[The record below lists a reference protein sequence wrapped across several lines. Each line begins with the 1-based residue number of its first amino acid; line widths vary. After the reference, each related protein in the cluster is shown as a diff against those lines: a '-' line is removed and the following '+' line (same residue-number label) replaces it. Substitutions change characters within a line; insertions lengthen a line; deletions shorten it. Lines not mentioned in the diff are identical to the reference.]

1 MTLVKPKSDD
11 QVQGEQTKK
20 RTHRLPRPKH
30 GKRWSLLIVAL
41 LLILAFAG
49 KFLLSKGPSAA
60 AITYTEERVAPRTI
74 TNSLTG
80 SGTLQ
85 PANSYTVT
93 TLIEGEVLSA
103 DFEEGDMVEQDS
115 VLYEIDSEDAAAN
128 IEKAQISLS
137 QAQRSYESTAENQTV
152 KANSSGTL
160 YTLDVKEGDEVSQGQ
175 TIATI
180 RNDSTMTLT
189 VPFPAEDAA
198 TFHVGQTAQ
207 VTLDGSFETLTGT
220 VQSISG
226 GNAVGTGNTITRDVT
241 IAVQNPGG
249 LSAVQV
255 ATASVNGL
263 GSAGNGTFTY
273 QSESTV
279 TASASGTVAA
289 VHVSEGSAVSKG
301 QVLITLGG
309 DDLEDQLQN
318 AADSLRNAELS
329 MENTQKQLENYT
341 ITSPISGTVIDKE
354 YKAGDTVES
363 GKTLC
368 TIYDLSYLEM
378 TLNIDELDIST
389 VEAGQTVQITAEAVE
404 GKTFTGVVTKVSVA
418 GTTSGGIT
426 SYPVTVRIDETDG
439 LLPGMNVDAEIVLE
453 EAADTLAIPSS
464 AVTRGS
470 GNTSLV
476 LITQDSPSAESAVEQ
491 ESPEGYVYVQVETGI
506 SDNSYVQIHS
516 SGGGPHLHAHRKGG
530 ICGYRWPVRLRK
542 IHLHEHHRL
551 PGCAHLRH
559 LSAGRTGRRA
569 DGYQSVGSDPQRA
582 AGVHLS
588 AVQPAAQAGPAGKC
602 GGTADVCRRPQ
613 GGAPAAG
620 PRGTGAGRP
629 GRQAPPSAQSALR
642 RSAAAGVHRPGPGRP
657 SRRHPGRRAHR
668 RPGLSH
674 QPGGAGDAPGPA
686 PSGQHGGTYH
696 P

>member
-1 MTLVKPKSDD
+1 MTFVKPKGDAIAQAEPSK
-11 QVQGEQTKK
+11 QRKWHLTK
-20 RTHRLPRPKH
+20 PKY
-30 GKRWSLLIVAL
+30 GKRWLILSVTAVL
-41 LLILAFAG
+41 LLALAG
-49 KFLLSKGPSAA
+49 KFLLVQRPAAA
-60 AITYTEERVAPRTI
+60 AISYTEESVAKRTI

-103 DFEEGDMVEQDS
+103 NFEEGETVEADT
-115 VLYEIDSEDAAAN
+115 VLYEIDSDDAAAN
-128 IEKAQISLS
+128 IEKAQISLN

-152 KANSSGTL
+152 QANSSGTL
-160 YTLDVKEGDEVSQGQ
+160 YTLEVKKGDEVSQGQ

-198 TFHVGQTAQ
+198 TFYVGQAAQ
-207 VTLDGSFETLTGT
+207 VTLDGSFETLSGT
-220 VQSISG
+220 VETVSG
-226 GNAVGTGNTITRDVT
+226 SEVVGTGNTVTRKVT

-249 LSAVQV
+249 LSASQV
-255 ATASVNGL
+255 AAASVNGL

-279 TASASGTVAA
+279 TASASGTVTA
-289 VHVSEGSAVSKG
+289 VHASEGSTVSKG
-301 QVLITLGG
+301 QTLITLGG

-341 ITSPISGTVIDKE
+341 ITSPISGTIIDKE

-378 TLNIDELDIST
+378 TLSIDELDIST
-389 VEAGQTVQITAEAVE
+389 VEVGQAVQITADAVE
-404 GKTFTGVVTKVSVA
+404 GKTFTGTVTKVSVA

-426 SYPVTVRIDETDG
+426 SYPVTVRIDEADE

-476 LITQDSPSAESAVEQ
+476 LVTQDSPSAANAVEQ
-491 ESPEGYVYVQVETGI
+491 EAPEGYAYVQVETGI
-506 SDNSYVQIHS
+506 SDDSYVQIL
-516 SGGGPHLHAHRKGG
+516 SGLQEGDTAAYVARSTESGSMMMGGMPGAMGG
-530 ICGYRWPVRLRK
+530 
-542 IHLHEHHRL
+542 
-551 PGCAHLRH
+551 
-559 LSAGRTGRRA
+559 
-569 DGYQSVGSDPQRA
+569 DM
-582 AGVHLS
+582 
-588 AVQPAAQAGPAGKC
+588 PAGMPS
-602 GGTADVCRRPQ
+602 GM
-613 GGAPAAG
+613 GGAPG
-620 PRGTGAGRP
+620 GGM
-629 GRQAPPSAQSALR
+629 PS
-642 RSAAAGVHRPGPGRP
+642 GGPGGGF
-657 SRRHPGRRAHR
+657 PG
-668 RPGLSH
+668 
-674 QPGGAGDAPGPA
+674 
-686 PSGQHGGTYH
+686 
-696 P
+696 

>member
-1 MTLVKPKSDD
+1 MIFVKPKGDA
-11 QVQGEQTKK
+11 VAQTEPPKQRRRHLTK
-20 RTHRLPRPKH
+20 PKH
-30 GKRWSLLIVAL
+30 GKRRLILSVTAVL
-41 LLILAFAG
+41 LLALTG
-49 KFLLSKGPSAA
+49 KFLLGGSPAGSA
-60 AITYTEERVAPRTI
+60 ISYTEESVAKRTI

-103 DFEEGDMVEQDS
+103 NFEEGDIVEADT
-115 VLYEIDSEDAAAN
+115 VLYEIDSDDAAAN
-128 IEKAQISLS
+128 IEKAQLSLN

-152 KANSSGTL
+152 KANSSDTL
-160 YTLDVKEGDEVSQGQ
+160 YALEVKKGDTVSQGQ

-180 RNDSTMTLT
+180 RNDSTMMLT

-198 TFHVGQTAQ
+198 DFSLGQSAQ

-220 VQSISG
+220 VKAISG
-226 GNAVGTGNTITRDVT
+226 NKTVGVGNTVTRDVT
-241 IAVQNPGG
+241 IAVKNPGG
-249 LSAVQV
+249 LSNTQV
-255 ATASVNGL
+255 ATATVNGL
-263 GSAGNGTFTY
+263 GSAGSGTFTY

-279 TASASGTVAA
+279 TASAGGTVTA
-289 VHVSEGSAVSKG
+289 VHVSEGSTVSKE
-301 QVLITLGG
+301 QALITLGG
-309 DDLEDQLQN
+309 DELENQLQN

-378 TLNIDELDIST
+378 TLSIDELDIST

-476 LITQDSPSAESAVEQ
+476 LVTQDSPSAENAVEQ
-491 ESPEGYVYVQVETGI
+491 EAPEGYVYVQVETGI
-506 SDNSYVQIHS
+506 SDESYVQILS
-516 SGGGPHLHAHRKGG
+516 GLQEEDTVAYVTRTTESGSMMIGGMPGTMGGDMPAGMPSDMGGGMPSGGGPGG
-530 ICGYRWPVRLRK
+530 
-542 IHLHEHHRL
+542 
-551 PGCAHLRH
+551 
-559 LSAGRTGRRA
+559 
-569 DGYQSVGSDPQRA
+569 
-582 AGVHLS
+582 
-588 AVQPAAQAGPAGKC
+588 
-602 GGTADVCRRPQ
+602 GGFQ
-613 GGAPAAG
+613 G
-620 PRGTGAGRP
+620 
-629 GRQAPPSAQSALR
+629 
-642 RSAAAGVHRPGPGRP
+642 
-657 SRRHPGRRAHR
+657 
-668 RPGLSH
+668 
-674 QPGGAGDAPGPA
+674 
-686 PSGQHGGTYH
+686 
-696 P
+696 